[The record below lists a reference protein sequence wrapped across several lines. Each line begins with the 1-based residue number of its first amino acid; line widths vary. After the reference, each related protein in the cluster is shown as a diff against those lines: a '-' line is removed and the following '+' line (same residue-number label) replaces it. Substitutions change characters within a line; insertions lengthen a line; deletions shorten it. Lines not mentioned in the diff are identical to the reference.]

1 MRVRQNLQPGS
12 IYAGVDPAWSN
23 LFSRRRFLYQA
34 GLLSLAAPLGVAGCR
49 GLGRPKPQPGVIRL
63 AYGEAAVCQAPVAL
77 AAKDGTFTKHG
88 INVQLVNFSAPD
100 ELLQSMSTGKADAGI
115 GMIMSW
121 LKPMEQGFD
130 VQLVMGTHGG
140 CTRMVGSKKAG
151 VTDLKHLKGKTI
163 AVSDVSGSARN
174 TFSILLAENGIDP
187 NTDVEWKTF
196 PPTLLGM
203 AVEKNTA
210 QAIAAADPVLYL
222 IQKHANGDLVE
233 ILSNLTPPWNDRVCC
248 VLGVSGRFLRERRSE
263 VRSLAA
269 SLIEAADNTTDNP
282 EATAKAF
289 APHTTASAAEIT
301 EMLKLETHC
310 CHPTGKGL
318 KHQVVVFT
326 KEMQRVGVMNAS
338 TDPYKFADHV
348 VSDLFA

>member
-1 MRVRQNLQPGS
+1 MRQVIQNRIDSVGLES
-12 IYAGVDPAWSN
+12 AWSN
-23 LFSRRRFLYQA
+23 STTRRQFLYRA
-34 GLLSLAAPLGVAGCR
+34 GLLGIAAPLGLAGCKTF
-49 GLGRPKPQPGVIRL
+49 GKSKSKPGVVRL

-77 AAKDGTFTKHG
+77 AAATGIFAKHG
-88 INVQLVNFSAPD
+88 IEVQLVNFSAPD

-151 VTDLKHLKGKTI
+151 VTDLRHLKGKTI

-174 TFSILLAENGIDP
+174 TFSILLTENGIDP
-187 NTDVEWKTF
+187 NKDVEWKTF
-196 PPTLLGM
+196 PATLLGM
-203 AVEKNTA
+203 AVEKNIA
-210 QAIAAADPVLYL
+210 QVIAASDPVLYL
-222 IQKHANGDLVE
+222 IQKKSNGDLVE

-263 VRSLAA
+263 VRALAA
-269 SLIEAADNTTDNP
+269 SLIEAADTTMNYP
-282 EATAKAF
+282 AATAAAF
-289 APHTTASAAEIT
+289 APHTTASVADIT
-301 EMLKLETHC
+301 TMLQSETHC

-326 KEMQRVGVMNAS
+326 EELQKVGVMKAS
-338 TDPYKFADHV
+338 TIPDKFAEQV
-348 VSDLFA
+348 VSDLLA